1 MTPLALALAWLPLL
15 SLNPLDAS
23 ASLHPLHLFASLNT
37 LDLFARCFMSNI
49 GN

>member
-1 MTPLALALAWLPLL
+1 MTPLAFAFVALA